1 MAGDIPGHNEKSLI
15 MDRNYF
21 IGTEPSGNSGGSK
34 FDIMAFLPS
43 LMGGGGKSLD
53 PNLVAALMNN
63 KGNQDA
69 WGGGGCWWIWIILLF
84 FVWGGWGGN
93 GFGGNRNGG
102 GSGLPAELNNDAGRE
117 MLMNAIQGNG
127 TAINQ
132 LASSLNCSTQ
142 QLQSAI
148 CNIQGQIQNVG
159 NQVGMSSQQIINAV
173 QSGNNQLLTQ
183 IAQCCC
189 DVRTSIERQGAETR
203 LQSCQDMNALTT
215 TMNNNTLALRD
226 ANLVNTNA
234 ILAKVEAFESRYQA
248 DKFANLTAENLAL
261 KGQLSQNQQN
271 QYISATVQAHTA
283 PIAGALNNL
292 QAEVD
297 AIKCKMPPT
306 VAVPYP
312 QIRAYNPE
320 CFNAAAFGAAAGAYA
335 AEGYG
340 PFGGG
345 CGC

>member
-1 MAGDIPGHNEKSLI
+1 

-21 IGTEPSGNSGGSK
+21 IGTPEGGNSGGSK

-53 PNLVAALMNN
+53 PNLVTALMSNR
-63 KGNQDA
+63 GNQDA
-69 WGGGGCWWIWIILLF
+69 WGGGSCWWIWIILLF

-102 GSGLPAELNNDAGRE
+102 GLPAELNNDAGRE

-148 CNIQGQIQNVG
+148 CSIQGQIQQVG
-159 NQVGMSSQQIINAV
+159 NQVGMSSQQIINAI
-173 QSGNNQLLTQ
+173 QSGNNQLLSQ
-183 IAQCCC
+183 IAECCC
-189 DVRTSIERQGAETR
+189 TVNNNITKMGYENQLANCNQTNT
-203 LQSCQDMNALTT
+203 LVN
-215 TMNNNTLALRD
+215 TMNNNTLQLRD
-226 ANLVNTNA
+226 ANAANTQA
-234 ILAKVEAFESRYQA
+234 ILAKVDAFEARYQA
-248 DKFANLTAENLAL
+248 DKFAAVTAENLAL
-261 KGQLSQNQQN
+261 KGQISQANQN
-271 QYISATVQAHTA
+271 AYFAATMQANTA
-283 PIAGALNNL
+283 PIANALNKL
-292 QAEVD
+292 QGEVD

-306 VAVPYP
+306 VSVPYP
-312 QIRAYNPE
+312 QIKAYNAD

-340 PFGGG
+340 AYPGAN

>member
-1 MAGDIPGHNEKSLI
+1 

-21 IGTEPSGNSGGSK
+21 IGTPEGGNSGGSK

-63 KGNQDA
+63 RGNQDA
-69 WGGGGCWWIWIILLF
+69 WGGAGCWWIWIILLF

-93 GFGGNRNGG
+93 GFGGGNRNGG
-102 GSGLPAELNNDAGRE
+102 GLPAELNNDAGRE

-148 CNIQGQIQNVG
+148 CNIQGQIQQVG

-173 QSGNNQLLTQ
+173 QSGNNQMLTQ

-203 LQSCQDMNALTT
+203 LQNCQDMNILTR
-215 TMNNNTLALRD
+215 TMDSNTLSLRD
-226 ANLVNTNA
+226 SSLQNTRDIINEVRDFKNL
-234 ILAKVEAFESRYQA
+234 YQA
-248 DKFANLTAENLAL
+248 DKMDRLTAENLAL
-261 KGQLSQNQQN
+261 KGQISQINQN
-271 QYISATVQAHTA
+271 GYFAATLQAQTA
-283 PIAGALNNL
+283 PIANAINNL
-292 QAEVD
+292 QKEVD
-297 AIKCKMPPT
+297 GIKCKMPPT

-312 QIRAYNPE
+312 QLQAFNPE
-320 CFNAAAFGAAAGAYA
+320 CFRAAAYGAYA
-335 AEGYG
+335 GDMAANYG
-340 PFGGG
+340 VSGQ

>member
-1 MAGDIPGHNEKSLI
+1 

-21 IGTEPSGNSGGSK
+21 IGTPEGGNSGGSK

-69 WGGGGCWWIWIILLF
+69 WGGGSCWWIWIILLF

-102 GSGLPAELNNDAGRE
+102 GLPAELNNDAGRE

-148 CNIQGQIQNVG
+148 CSIQGQIQQVG
-159 NQVGMSSQQIINAV
+159 NQVGMSSQQIINAI
-173 QSGNNQLLTQ
+173 QSGNNQLLSQ
-183 IAQCCC
+183 IAECCC
-189 DVRTSIERQGAETR
+189 TVNNNITKMGYENQLANCNQTNT
-203 LQSCQDMNALTT
+203 LVN
-215 TMNNNTLALRD
+215 TMNNNTLQLRD
-226 ANLVNTNA
+226 ANAANTQA
-234 ILAKVEAFESRYQA
+234 ILAKVDAFEARYQA
-248 DKFANLTAENLAL
+248 DKFAAVTAENLAL
-261 KGQLSQNQQN
+261 KGQISQANQN
-271 QYISATVQAHTA
+271 AYFAATMQANTA
-283 PIAGALNNL
+283 PIANALNKL
-292 QAEVD
+292 QGEVD

-306 VAVPYP
+306 VSVPYP
-312 QIRAYNPE
+312 QIKAYNAD

-340 PFGGG
+340 AYPGAN